1 MFTVFVMYKAL
12 LYVSSCEISTI
23 QTEIHRNLHTV
34 YCSYCIRDALPDA
47 LIWSKKALI
56 WSQWD
61 FTNKCLNKIFSLVQV
76 WHHTVLSLLLFHCL
90 PTSPP
95 EARPCTHVLCPHA
108 LGLWP
113 GQWRRAGRG
122 PVDGAGA
129 RTSPAAPERLPE
141 ERPGAGQGQEATRR
155 AAIAREE
162 GGSSTLPSHI
172 HTPLLQLLH
181 PSVPHSSCFSFVV
194 LSTKKTSHLS
204 SMKTWH
210 QDLRREREEKL
221 AGNMLSHCHRKN
233 TTVLTFP
240 CSHTEPRCRGEKN
253 VPFRWEQGMSTVFW
267 MV

>member
-95 EARPCTHVLCPHA
+95 EARPCTHVLRPHA

-141 ERPGAGQGQEATRR
+141 ERPGAGQGQEAKRR

-162 GGSSTLPSHI
+162 RGELDAALTHTHTSPPAV
-172 HTPLLQLLH
+172 TPLCSSLFLFLFCC
-181 PSVPHSSCFSFVV
+181 SFNKKKPH
-194 LSTKKTSHLS
+194 TSHPWRHD
-204 SMKTWH
+204 T
-210 QDLRREREEKL
+210 RI
-221 AGNMLSHCHRKN
+221 
-233 TTVLTFP
+233 
-240 CSHTEPRCRGEKN
+240 
-253 VPFRWEQGMSTVFW
+253 
-267 MV
+267 